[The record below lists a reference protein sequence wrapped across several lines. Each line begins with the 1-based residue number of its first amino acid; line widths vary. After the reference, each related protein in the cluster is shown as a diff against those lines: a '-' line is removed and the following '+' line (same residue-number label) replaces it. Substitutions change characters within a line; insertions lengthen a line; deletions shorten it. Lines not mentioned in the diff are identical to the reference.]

1 MARLSYSAE
10 IANAVC
16 EKLEM
21 GESLVAIS
29 RMEGMPSQSAVYEW
43 LEQHSDFAERYAR
56 ARARQADTLADS
68 ILDIADGEGD
78 SDDKRVRIDSR
89 KWLAGKLRPK
99 VYGDKVAVGGDADAP
114 PISMAFR
121 WEQPNGS

>member
-1 MARLSYSAE
+1 MPQRWHLAAAE
-10 IANAVC
+10 LTPSDIA
-16 EKLEM
+16 
-21 GESLVAIS
+21 GS
-29 RMEGMPSQSAVYEW
+29 
-43 LEQHSDFAERYAR
+43 